1 LPQTYASLLQ
11 QQSSSSSSSSSEE
24 EEEEEEKDLYSRGDL
39 VQMFLVMLDL
49 FEAPGSMAQVSSPS
63 L

>member
-11 QQSSSSSSSSSEE
+11 QQSSLSSSSWSSE

>member
-11 QQSSSSSSSSSEE
+11 QQSSSSSSSS
-24 EEEEEEKDLYSRGDL
+24 EEKDLYSTGDL
-39 VQMFLVMLDL
+39 VQIFSVMLDL
-49 FEAPGSMAQVSSPS
+49 FEAPGSMAQVRSPS

>member
-11 QQSSSSSSSSSEE
+11 QQQSSSSSSEE
-24 EEEEEEKDLYSRGDL
+24 EEKDLYSTGDL
-39 VQMFLVMLDL
+39 VQMFSVMLDL

-63 L
+63 H

>member
-11 QQSSSSSSSSSEE
+11 QQSSSSS
-24 EEEEEEKDLYSRGDL
+24 EEEEEEKDLYNRGDL

-49 FEAPGSMAQVSSPS
+49 SEAPGSMAQVSSPS

>member
-24 EEEEEEKDLYSRGDL
+24 EEEEEKDLYSRGDL
-39 VQMFLVMLDL
+39 VQIFLVMLDL
-49 FEAPGSMAQVSSPS
+49 LEAPGSMAQVSSPS

>member
-11 QQSSSSSSSSSEE
+11 QQSSSSSSSSED
-24 EEEEEEKDLYSRGDL
+24 KDLYSRGDL

-49 FEAPGSMAQVSSPS
+49 FEASGSVAQVSSPS

>member
-11 QQSSSSSSSSSEE
+11 QQSSSSSSSSSS
-24 EEEEEEKDLYSRGDL
+24 EEEKDLYSRGDL

-49 FEAPGSMAQVSSPS
+49 LEAPGSMAQVSSPS